1 MYGDLF
7 ARPLRFVRVSE
18 IRIEGQEFWDR
29 RADAWERRAD
39 AIDSFSDTYGMATMD
54 ALGLEPG
61 EKVLDVGCGPGTSAV
76 DLAARVAPG
85 GDVVGVD
92 ISPAMVAAA
101 TRRAAAADVTNVRFV
116 AADAQTETLGGDFD
130 AVYSRFGVMF
140 FSDPV
145 AAFAN
150 IGHSLRSRGRL
161 ACAVWAQLADNP
173 WMFVPTLTAAPVLKA
188 DLTIPGPD
196 EPGPFSLAEPHRVTA
211 ILTQAGFADIR
222 ISAVTGSRLITA
234 ATADDDVRIL
244 LEVGPLG
251 EAYEAAEEATRQA
264 AVDAVLTAVE
274 PYRDDAGWRLPGA
287 ALNVTAHWP

>member
-1 MYGDLF
+1 
-7 ARPLRFVRVSE
+7 AVRAAVSLPAPASPPV
-18 IRIEGQEFWDR
+18 RY
-29 RADAWERRAD
+29 AL
-39 AIDSFSDTYGMATMD
+39 SLHD
-54 ALGLEPG
+54 ALPIL
-61 EKVLDVGCGPGTSAV
+61 

-150 IGHSLRSRGRL
+150 IGRSLRSRGRL

-173 WMFVPTLTAAPVLKA
+173 WMFVPTLTA
-188 DLTIPGPD
+188 
-196 EPGPFSLAEPHRVTA
+196 
-211 ILTQAGFADIR
+211 
-222 ISAVTGSRLITA
+222 
-234 ATADDDVRIL
+234 
-244 LEVGPLG
+244 
-251 EAYEAAEEATRQA
+251 
-264 AVDAVLTAVE
+264 
-274 PYRDDAGWRLPGA
+274 
-287 ALNVTAHWP
+287 